1 MTTEPVIVTLAVF
14 AAVWTVIIIAA
25 AISDRLHARRVRRWR
40 DSTPTDGRYD
50 PGVVVRISDYTDR
63 RR

>member
-1 MTTEPVIVTLAVF
+1 MTTEPVIVILATF
-14 AAVWTVIIIAA
+14 AAVSAAIIILA
-25 AISDRLHARRVRRWR
+25 AISDRLHARRARRWR
-40 DSTPTDGRYD
+40 DSHADRRALR